1 MDTLKRLPLGFH
13 VLALLVLGG
22 LFYHGFGLYRLAT
35 LNQALANPDAIVVDE
50 NTPPVL
56 VFAKARRL
64 DQSGN
69 SGEAAR
75 LYGSLRNTEDA
86 DLRARA
92 FHNLGTLYLR
102 DGAKHWN
109 AHGVLEYAHVS
120 TQLQL
125 AKENLR
131 EALRL
136 NPQDWDA
143 RHDLEY
149 AFRIT
154 PPPKELGKADFKG
167 SKSSVFSTL
176 PGLPAGGP

>member
-1 MDTLKRLPLGFH
+1 METLKRLGFN
-13 VLALLVLGG
+13 VIALLLLGG
-22 LFYHGFGLYRLAT
+22 ASYHGFELYRLET
-35 LNQALANPDAIVVDE
+35 INRSLANPDRIIVDE
-50 NTPPVL
+50 NTPPL
-56 VFAKARRL
+56 LIFAKARWL
-64 DQSGN
+64 DQTGN

-102 DGAKHWN
+102 DGATHWN

-143 RHDLEY
+143 RHNLEY
-149 AFRIT
+149 AYRIT
-154 PPPKELGKADFKG
+154 PPPKDLGKADFKG